1 MLYDKPDNNVSAK
14 HDEEI
19 LEFWKQNDT
28 FQKSIKLREGAPK
41 FVFFDGPPTANGR
54 PHPGHVL
61 TKAMK
66 DLIPRYKTMRGYQ
79 VYRKAGWDTHG
90 LPVELEVE
98 KELGLESKTGIEKYG
113 IEPFIK
119 KCRDSVFKYESAW
132 RKMSERGGFWLDLD
146 DPYITCTN
154 NYIETVWWMLA
165 QFFKDDML
173 YEGHKVVPYC
183 PRCGTALSSH
193 EVAQGY
199 KEVEDNS
206 VYVRFQMKNAEKT
219 YFLVW
224 TTTPW
229 TLVSNVA
236 LAVGKDIDYV
246 KVKYNDEFLILA
258 KSRLCVFGDEAY
270 EIVEEMKGADLLGI
284 EYHQMYTFC
293 KPAKKAH
300 FVIAGDFVSTE
311 DGSGIVH
318 IAPAFGEDDYRVSK
332 QNDLPVIQP
341 VGLDGCFS
349 DEIEPWKGLFV
360 KKADPDIIKDLKE
373 KDILF
378 KAAKVKHTY
387 PFCWRCNSPLIYY
400 ARHSWF
406 IKATAFKD
414 EIIKNNGTVNWYPDY
429 IKEGRFL
436 NFLENMID
444 WAISRDRYWGTPLPI
459 WVCSDCGHH
468 HCVDSIKNLK
478 EMSDNCPEDIE
489 LHRPYVDNV
498 VLNCPK
504 CHGKMK
510 RVPEVID
517 CWFDS
522 GAMHTAQWHYPF
534 ENKEMFESMFP
545 ADWICE
551 GVDQTRG
558 WFYSLLVTSTFIHK
572 VSPYKNVTV
581 LGLIC
586 DKNGIKMSKSKGN
599 VLDCMFLFDKYGAD
613 AVRWALYSATAPW
626 NTRRF
631 YEEAIAD
638 AQKKYLGT
646 LQNVYSFFTLY
657 ANIENFN
664 PAEHNIAIADRPEI
678 DRWIISRFNHTTEE
692 VKKALDK
699 FEIVW
704 ATEKMEKL
712 VDDLSNWYVRR
723 CRRRF
728 YNCNTVDSEAAFLT
742 LYEILVGIAKLTAPF
757 TPFIAEDIY
766 RNLVCKVNKDAPESV
781 HLCDYPEGKAELID
795 EELERRME
803 FIINVVQLGRA
814 ARNEANLKVRQPLAE
829 MKVVVADDFEKHTL
843 QIMEHLIGEELNVKS
858 VSPVTDASSLV
869 HYNAKPNF
877 KNIGKGP
884 YKGLMPKIK
893 AHLENADGNEVRAQL
908 EKGGYELTID
918 DKPITLKADDIIL
931 QAEASS
937 EYAVQSEGKLSI
949 ALLKTLTHELI
960 LEGYARE
967 MVNKIQFMRKD
978 LNFEVVDRIRVGYE
992 VVDADKKADFEKTVE
1007 MFGEYVKKET
1017 LTLKLVEGIDNDLSK
1032 PSEWDINGVKIKLA
1046 IAKEKVA

>member
-1 MLYDKPDNNVSAK
+1 MLYDKPENTVSPK
-14 HDEEI
+14 REQEI
-19 LEFWKQNDT
+19 LEFWKQDDT
-28 FQKSIKLREGAPK
+28 FKKSIQQREGCPN
-41 FVFFDGPPTANGR
+41 FVFFDGPPTSNGR

-119 KCRDSVFKYESAW
+119 KCKDSVFKYKNAW
-132 RKMSERGGFWLDLD
+132 HEMAYRGGFWLDLD
-146 DPYITCTN
+146 NPYVTCTN
-154 NYIETVWWMLA
+154 DYIETVWWMLA

-199 KEVEDNS
+199 KEVEDPS
-206 VYVRFQMKNAEKT
+206 VFVRFTMKNAENT

-229 TLVSNVA
+229 TLFANVA

-246 KVKYNDEFLILA
+246 KVKRGEEFLILA
-258 KSRLCVFGDEAY
+258 KARLSVLGEEPY
-270 EIVEEMKGADLLGI
+270 EIVEEMKGESLLGI
-284 EYHQMYTFC
+284 EYHQLYTFC
-293 KPAKKAH
+293 KPSKRAH
-300 FVIAGDFVSTE
+300 YVIAGDFVSTE

-318 IAPAFGEDDYRVSK
+318 IAPAFGEDDYRVGK

-341 VGLDGCFS
+341 VGLDGCFT
-349 DEIEPWKGLFV
+349 DEITPWKGIFV
-360 KKADPDIIKDLKE
+360 KKADPEIIKDLKASG
-373 KDILF
+373 KLF
-378 KAAKVKHTY
+378 KTAKVKHTY
-387 PFCWRCNSPLIYY
+387 PFCWRCSSPLIYY

-414 EIIKNNGTVNWYPDY
+414 AVLKNNDTINWFPDH
-429 IKEGRFL
+429 IKEGRFK

-459 WVCSDCGHH
+459 WVCKECGHH

-489 LHRPYVDNV
+489 LHRPYVDDV
-498 VLNCPK
+498 ELNCPK
-504 CHGKMK
+504 CHGKMH

-534 ENKEMFESMFP
+534 ENKEIFEKQFP

-551 GVDQTRG
+551 AVDQTRG

-613 AVRWALYSATAPW
+613 AVRWDLYSGTAPW

-631 YEEAIAD
+631 YEDAIAD
-638 AQKKYLGT
+638 CLKKYLGT

-664 PAEHNIAIADRPEI
+664 PTEHNIAIADRPEI

-723 CRRRF
+723 SRRRF
-728 YNCNTVDSEAAFLT
+728 YNCNTVDSESAFLT
-742 LYEILVGIAKLTAPF
+742 LYEVLVGIAKLTAPF

-766 RNLVCKVNKDAPESV
+766 RNLVCKIDPKAKESV
-781 HLCDYPEGKAELID
+781 HLCDYPEGKADLIN
-795 EELERRME
+795 EELERKMD
-803 FIINVVQLGRA
+803 FIMNVVQLGRA
-814 ARNEANLKVRQPLAE
+814 ARNEANLKVRQPLSE
-829 MKVVVADDFEKHTL
+829 MKVVVSDDFEKHSL
-843 QIMEHLIGEELNVKS
+843 EIMEHLIGEELNVKT
-858 VSPVTDASSLV
+858 VTAVTDASSLV
-869 HYNAKPNF
+869 HYIAKPNF

-893 AHLENADGNEVRAQL
+893 AHLEQADGNEVRAQV
-908 EKGGYELTID
+908 EKDGYEFMVD
-918 DKPITLKADDIIL
+918 GKPVTLKADDVVL

-937 EYAVQSEGKLSI
+937 EYSVQSEGKLSI
-949 ALLKTLTHELI
+949 ALLKTLTPELI

-978 LNFEVVDRIRVGYE
+978 LDFEVVDRIRVGYE
-992 VVDADKKADFEKTVE
+992 VLDSEKKADFEKAIA
-1007 MFGEYVKKET
+1007 MFGDYVCKET
-1017 LTLKLVEGIDNDLSK
+1017 LTLKLAEGIDDKLSK
-1032 PSEWDINGVKIKLA
+1032 PAEWDINGVKINLA
-1046 IAKEKVA
+1046 IAKEATK